1 MSVCSPAVFGWLFG
15 ALLLTAAARTAQ
27 ADGPVRATVLHIDG
41 DEIVIDLGRSQL
53 SPAQT
58 LVVYRTLEV
67 RHPLSRK
74 LLRDRFVIG
83 ELQVVQAGESL
94 SVTTLRGPASHP
106 PAIGDA
112 VELPPSLKPAAAVRS
127 PESAAGPQ
135 TTASPPVAGSSPA
148 AAEAAASETTAERVL
163 LSYWYASLSQSP
175 AARAQLFDDYLQQSP
190 GSAYAPALK
199 SEIHYLRRLDI
210 EMRRDAARR
219 GSSEGAV
226 RSVEMMPLTAAS
238 AGRGVELAARVRV
251 PNDLR
256 GLILQVRSLEANGYH
271 SITMQLDARGHARA
285 HIPAELVKPP
295 GIAYFVVAVDS
306 EGHGSA
312 ALGSPSE
319 PKIAVVRGPAR
330 ARARHERAT
339 RVRFSSELVSFDGT
353 SGRDYYLVNEGD
365 FLYRV
370 RQGPLYGVRMGYGNL
385 RGEGGTV
392 EQLDVQRLEPS
403 PAGFSYGFFEI
414 ELELHRLFGAAMRGT
429 IGLGRPDDPH
439 SPRNGITGGFQARAR
454 IGEAE
459 GTHLILAGEL
469 MPEIGQRAYLAL
481 VWEAIERLP
490 MITEIVVTDQPVN
503 SNELAVRLIFEAG
516 YRFTDR
522 ITVALRPSYQLRT
535 IRHAG
540 PGIGM
545 AATFDW

>member
-1 MSVCSPAVFGWLFG
+1 MFVCSPAVFGCLLC

-27 ADGPVRATVLHIDG
+27 AYAPVRATVLHIDG
-41 DEIVIDLGRSQL
+41 DEIVIDLGHSQI
-53 SPAQT
+53 SQAQT

-94 SVTTLRGPASHP
+94 SVTRLRGAASHP
-106 PAIGDA
+106 PAVGDT
-112 VELPPSLKPAAAVRS
+112 VELPPSPKPAVALRA
-127 PESAAGPQ
+127 PESAPATQ
-135 TTASPPVAGSSPA
+135 ATASLTGQSA
-148 AAEAAASETTAERVL
+148 AAEPAQSDPTAERVL
-163 LSYWYASLSQSP
+163 LSYWYASLSQPP
-175 AARAQLFDDYLQQSP
+175 AARAQLFDDYLQRSP
-190 GSAYAPALK
+190 ASAYAPSLQD
-199 SEIHYLRRLDI
+199 EIRYLRQLDTV
-210 EMRRDAARR
+210 MRRDAAGR
-219 GSSEGAV
+219 GDSEAAA
-226 RSVEMMPLTAAS
+226 RSIEMLPLTAAS
-238 AGRGVELAARVRV
+238 AGRSVELAARARV

-256 GLILQVRSLEANGYH
+256 GLILHVRSLEASGYH
-271 SITMQLDARGHARA
+271 SIAMELDARGHARA
-285 HIPAELVKPP
+285 RSPAELVKPP
-295 GIAYFVVAVDS
+295 GIAYFIVAVDS

-312 ALGSPSE
+312 ALGSPSQ
-319 PKIAVVRGPAR
+319 PKIAVVRGAVR
-330 ARARHERAT
+330 ARVRRERAT

-370 RQGPLYGVRMGYGNL
+370 RHGLLYGVRMGYGNL
-385 RGEGGTV
+385 RGEGGSV

-429 IGLGRPDDPH
+429 LGLGRPDDPR
-439 SPRNGITGGFQARAR
+439 SQRDGITGGFQARAR

-459 GTHLILAGEL
+459 GPHLMLAGEL

-490 MITEIVVTDQPVN
+490 MTTEIVVTDQPVN
-503 SNELAVRLIFEAG
+503 SDELAVRLIFEAG

-522 ITVALRPSYQLRT
+522 ITVSLRPSYQLRT